1 MAEEA
6 VSPLV
11 DGSAPLEEESAGQN
25 ISEEMVSLLGDGSV
39 CSVPLYVG
47 CWAWGDDKSVWGW
60 DHTKRA
66 PGYDAYDKGLT
77 ENSIAAAF
85 NASLSSGVT
94 VFDTA
99 EAYGTGLSEQ
109 LVGQLVRQARQEGK
123 TVYVATKFSAHL
135 WGREAVKPAMMKAAR
150 ESCRRLGLE
159 NIDLYQIHNPGHP
172 SGITAQAHALA
183 DVYQSGLARSVGVSN
198 FSVAELQELLLVFN
212 QRGVPLASN
221 QVEFSLLRQIPL
233 EDGMKTLL
241 DEVGAK
247 LLAYSP
253 LAMGRLTG
261 KYSAQKPP
269 PGRRG
274 FSNLPW
280 QQIQP
285 VVDELVAIGQ
295 VHGKTPAQVA
305 LNWVICQGV
314 IPIAGAKN
322 QSQASENAGAL
333 GWRLSPQ
340 EVARLGVL
348 GQRGG
353 YSNWQHG

>member
-1 MAEEA
+1 MVE
-6 VSPLV
+6 
-11 DGSAPLEEESAGQN
+11 DF
-25 ISEEMVSLLGDGSV
+25 VSLNGDGSV
-39 CSVPLYVG
+39 SSLPLYVG

-60 DHTKRA
+60 DHTKKR
-66 PGYDAYDKGLT
+66 PGYDAYDKDLS

-85 NASLSSGVT
+85 YASLNSGVT

-99 EAYGTGLSEQ
+99 EAYGSGLSERLTGRLIQ
-109 LVGQLVRQARQEGK
+109 KARQEGK
-123 TVYVATKFSAHL
+123 TVYVATKFGSHL
-135 WGREAVKPAMMKAAR
+135 HSREDVKPAMMKAAQ
-150 ESCRRLGLE
+150 ESCGRLGLE
-159 NIDLYQIHNPGHP
+159 KIDLYQIHNPGHP

-183 DVYQSGLARSVGVSN
+183 DVYQAGLARSVGVSN
-198 FSVAELQELLLVFN
+198 FSVAELRELLKVFK

-221 QVEFSLLRQIPL
+221 QIEFSLLRQVPL
-233 EDGMKTLL
+233 IDGMKALL
-241 DEVGAK
+241 DEAGAK

-269 PGRRG
+269 LGRRG

-285 VVDELVAIGQ
+285 VVDELVALGKI
-295 VHGKTPAQVA
+295 HGKTPAQVA
-305 LNWVICQGV
+305 LNWVICHGA

-322 QSQASENAGAL
+322 EGQASENAGAL
-333 GWRLSPQ
+333 GWRLSSQ
-340 EVARLGVL
+340 EVMRLGAL
-348 GQRGG
+348 GQQGA